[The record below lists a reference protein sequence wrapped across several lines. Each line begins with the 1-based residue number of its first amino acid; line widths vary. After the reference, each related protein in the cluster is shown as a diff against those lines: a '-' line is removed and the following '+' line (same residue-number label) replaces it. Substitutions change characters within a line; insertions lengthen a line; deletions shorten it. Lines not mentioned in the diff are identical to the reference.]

1 MVFWSLAIVLAAVT
15 CAVLYLASRREAVN
29 APPETGRERVLATLL
44 AEIDADRNA
53 GRIGEV
59 EAQAARGELAREAMR
74 IERGAAAASGAPP
87 RWLVPA
93 SCIAVVALGFGT
105 YAALGRPEMPAMPLA
120 GRPEVAARDMP
131 LADAVARIE
140 ARLAVAPDDGRAW
153 RVLAPAYR
161 EMGRFEDFID
171 ALRNVARIE
180 GRTPQALT
188 DLAEGLI
195 LVAGGSA
202 EGEAMALLGEVL
214 EIDPNDARALFYA
227 ANEQTRTASFAE
239 ARESWSRLL
248 ALAEGDEPWLD
259 TARRGLAFAEAEGQ
273 PAGPGEDEIAGMVAS
288 LDDRLTREGGS
299 VEDWT
304 RLVRSYLV
312 IADHERAQA
321 AFDAAV
327 RAYPAAFDRG
337 ELDTLALAGGL
348 RLPEEGR

>member
-1 MVFWSLAIVLAAVT
+1 MFFWSLAIALAAVT
-15 CAVLYLASRREAVN
+15 CAVLYLASRREPVN
-29 APPETGRERVLATLL
+29 APAETGRERVLATLL
-44 AEIDADRNA
+44 AEIEADQNA
-53 GRIGEV
+53 GRIGTA

-74 IERGAAAASGAPP
+74 IENDAAVAAGTLP

-120 GRPEVAARDMP
+120 ERPEIAARDMP
-131 LADAVARIE
+131 IEDAVARIE
-140 ARLAVAPDDGRAW
+140 ARLAVAPDDARAW
-153 RVLAPAYR
+153 RVLASAYR
-161 EMGRFEDFID
+161 EMGRTDDSIG
-171 ALRNVARIE
+171 ALRDVVRIE

-195 LVAGGSA
+195 LAAGGIA
-202 EGEAMALLGEVL
+202 EGEAVALLGEVL
-214 EIDPNDARALFYA
+214 EAEPDDTRALFYL
-227 ANEQTRTASFAE
+227 ANEQTRVSNFAE
-239 ARESWSRLL
+239 ARESWSRLI
-248 ALAEGDEPWLD
+248 ALADDDAPWLE
-259 TARRGLAFAEAEGQ
+259 TARRGLAFSEAEGQ
-273 PAGPGEDEIAGMVAS
+273 PAGPSEAEIAGMVAS
-288 LDDRLTREGGS
+288 LDARLTSEGGS

-312 IADHERAQA
+312 MGDSARAQT

-348 RLPEEGR
+348 RLPEEG